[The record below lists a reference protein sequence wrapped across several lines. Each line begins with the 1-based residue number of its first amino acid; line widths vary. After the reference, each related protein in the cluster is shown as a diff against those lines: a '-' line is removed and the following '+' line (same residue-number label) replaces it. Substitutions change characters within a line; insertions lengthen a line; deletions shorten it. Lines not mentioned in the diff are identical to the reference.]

1 MLIEMWSPAFKE
13 KGKQRPIIK
22 FKKGLNVV
30 LGKEDGAMSIGKSS
44 ALLAIDFVFGG
55 NAYVK
60 SDGVKEEG
68 HHSIYFAFEFDGSVY
83 RFERNTKEPS
93 LINICKDDYSLTD
106 RQYTKDEFTDW
117 LKERYNMN
125 FSGLSFRTA
134 LTSFFRIY
142 GKNNHNETNP
152 LMGFPGENKE
162 QSIDTILKLFD
173 QYKYIERYNKDYK
186 EQKDKLAIY
195 NKAKKLNYISSFVG
209 GKKKYEENQQ
219 RIHELEIELNN
230 LKEVAD
236 KGYSNKDIEK
246 NTKKANL
253 RNTRLEL
260 EKSIQAKEAKLRL
273 INMSLDF
280 GLYPTEADFL
290 SLQEFFPSVNL
301 KKLYLVENFHQKLA
315 NILDEQFKNEKIK
328 IENDIKELKNQLQI
342 VNEEMKNLGF
352 VGFISKDFLDKHTEL
367 ADEIKILKYQN
378 KEYLRSKEIKEA
390 KQNANEVLK
399 KNIEKILREIESTIN
414 GKMKELNDSLFS
426 THRRPPYLYF
436 KSHNSYDFKTPKDTG
451 TGSNYKGMIVYDL
464 SILFTTALPAIAHDS
479 LLFKNLEKD
488 VEDGIIKIYNTSNK
502 QIFIAYDKQNDCR
515 ENTRAI
521 LEKCC
526 VLKLSN
532 NNSEL
537 YGKSWNVEE

>member
-1 MLIEMWSPAFKE
+1 ME
-13 KGKQRPIIK
+13 
-22 FKKGLNVV
+22 
-30 LGKEDGAMSIGKSS
+30 
-44 ALLAIDFVFGG
+44 
-55 NAYVK
+55 
-60 SDGVKEEG
+60 
-68 HHSIYFAFEFDGSVY
+68 
-83 RFERNTKEPS
+83 
-93 LINICKDDYSLTD
+93 
-106 RQYTKDEFTDW
+106 
-117 LKERYNMN
+117 
-125 FSGLSFRTA
+125 FSGLSFRRT

-152 LMGFPGENKE
+152 LMGFPGENMEK
-162 QSIDTILKLFD
+162 SINTILTLFD
-173 QYKYIERYNKDYK
+173 QYKYIERYNKEFN
-186 EQKDKLAIY
+186 EQKKKLTIY
-195 NKAKKLNYISSFVG
+195 NNAKKMNYISSFVG

-219 RIHELEIELNN
+219 RIHKLEIELNN
-230 LKEVAD
+230 LKEIAD
-236 KGYSNKDIEK
+236 KGYSNTDIEK

-253 RNTRLEL
+253 RNARLEL
-260 EKSIQAKEAKLRL
+260 EKNIQAKEAKLRL

-301 KKLYLVENFHQKLA
+301 KKLYLVEQFHQKLA
-315 NILDEQFKNEKIK
+315 DILNEQFKTEKIN
-328 IENDIKELKNQLQI
+328 IENAIKELKNQLQN

-367 ADEIKILKYQN
+367 AGEIKILKSQN
-378 KEYLRSKEIKEA
+378 EEYLRSRAIKEA
-390 KQNANEVLK
+390 KQNANEILK

-436 KSHNSYDFKTPKDTG
+436 KSHNSYDFETPKDTG

-488 VEDGIIKIYNTSNK
+488 VEDGIIKIYNSSEK

-515 ENTRAI
+515 EKTRAI
-521 LEKCC
+521 LEGCC